1 MMFESRVESE
11 ESNVAGRDSFR
22 QKRCGSSRL
31 GVLFGFLL
39 VAGAAE
45 ASGLEQLHTFLSG
58 TKSGKAEFSQ
68 MVTARSG
75 AKAPQMSSGSFLFS
89 RPGKFRWAY
98 DKPYTQ
104 LIVSDGEKL
113 WSYDKDLNQ
122 VTVKKLGQALG
133 GSPAALL
140 AGDNALEKNFTLK
153 DAGDANGMEWVEAT
167 PKAADSSFAQ
177 VRIGLKDS
185 LPKLMEI
192 SDNFGQTTH
201 LIFDRFTRNPALEA
215 STFRFTPP
223 KGADVVG
230 E

>member
-1 MMFESRVESE
+1 MMMLESGVKNTLGPR
-11 ESNVAGRDSFR
+11 
-22 QKRCGSSRL
+22 RL
-31 GVLFGFLL
+31 GALLLLLAPFGL
-39 VAGAAE
+39 AE
-45 ASGLEQLHTFLSG
+45 ASGLEQLRSFLSG

-75 AKAPQMSSGSFLFS
+75 SKGPQMSSGNFLFS
-89 RPGKFRWAY
+89 RPGKFRWVY
-98 DKPYTQ
+98 DKPYAQ

-113 WSYDKDLNQ
+113 WAYDKDLNQ

-153 DAGDANGMEWVEAT
+153 DAGEANDLEWVEAT

-177 VRIGLKDS
+177 VRIGLKDG

-215 STFRFTPP
+215 SNFHFTPP